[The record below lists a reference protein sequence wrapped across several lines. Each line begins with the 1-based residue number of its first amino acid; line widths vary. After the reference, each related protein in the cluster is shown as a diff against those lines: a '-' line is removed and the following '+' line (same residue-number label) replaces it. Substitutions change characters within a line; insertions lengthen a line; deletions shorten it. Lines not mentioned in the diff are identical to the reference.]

1 MYVQVG
7 CETFCLDDDVAIQEA
22 TAALKTEACATAEK
36 IKLFPSA
43 KSDDIALGEC
53 CTVYNYSVS
62 LLYKCTIKLHI
73 VLS

>member
-43 KSDDIALGEC
+43 KSDDIALGESC
-53 CTVYNYSVS
+53 LNSVS
-62 LLYKCTIKLHI
+62 QGNLNGRFLN
-73 VLS
+73 

>member
-43 KSDDIALGEC
+43 KSDDIALGEYC
-53 CTVYNYSVS
+53 LNSVS
-62 LLYKCTIKLHI
+62 QGNLNGRFLN
-73 VLS
+73 